1 MSHQSTV
8 NLVNKLGSDYDAR
21 VIEWRNNM
29 LEEAEEVTTLEYSST
44 KCNVQYITFQVQLPV
59 QLAGDNYD
67 SSCESVS
74 DKSQSSI
81 LAPSFS
87 PISSRCS
94 TDSLTSLEADMQ
106 IMDERGVYSNTNA
119 SKKACSIPLQ
129 RTEKNWMEQYRES
142 QMN

>member
-21 VIEWRNNM
+21 VIKWRNNM

-44 KCNVQYITFQVQLPV
+44 KCDVQYITFQVQLPV

-87 PISSRCS
+87 PISSRSS

-106 IMDERGVYSNTNA
+106 IMDERGALVVQMHLKKHVASLYRGQRRIGWNNTA
-119 SKKACSIPLQ
+119 RAK
-129 RTEKNWMEQYRES
+129 
-142 QMN
+142 